1 MIKGGVWVSPS
12 TGSSITQAVS
22 PQDQI
27 NDGDYM
33 GMLLTIS
40 MFLAKMNFLLI
51 ISFDLTL
58 YLMTN
63 NNYTWKGVV
72 KFACITKLYSCVIF
86 FLGYSVT
93 SGHFSSPS
101 NTGLIN
107 YN

>member
-33 GMLLTIS
+33 GMLLTS
-40 MFLAKMNFLLI
+40 MFLAKMNFWLI

-63 NNYTWKGVV
+63 NNKWKGVV
-72 KFACITKLYSCVIF
+72 KFACNTKLYSCVILF
-86 FLGYSVT
+86 
-93 SGHFSSPS
+93 
-101 NTGLIN
+101 
-107 YN
+107 

>member
-33 GMLLTIS
+33 GMLLIS

-72 KFACITKLYSCVIF
+72 KFACITKLYSCVILF
-86 FLGYSVT
+86 
-93 SGHFSSPS
+93 
-101 NTGLIN
+101 
-107 YN
+107 

>member
-12 TGSSITQAVS
+12 TGSSITHAVS

-33 GMLLTIS
+33 GMLLTS

-72 KFACITKLYSCVIF
+72 KFAFCFRL
-86 FLGYSVT
+86 
-93 SGHFSSPS
+93 FSD
-101 NTGLIN
+101 
-107 YN
+107 

>member
-12 TGSSITQAVS
+12 TGSSITHAVS

-33 GMLLTIS
+33 GMLLTS

-72 KFACITKLYSCVIF
+72 KFACITKLYSCVILF
-86 FLGYSVT
+86 QV
-93 SGHFSSPS
+93 
-101 NTGLIN
+101 IQ
-107 YN
+107 